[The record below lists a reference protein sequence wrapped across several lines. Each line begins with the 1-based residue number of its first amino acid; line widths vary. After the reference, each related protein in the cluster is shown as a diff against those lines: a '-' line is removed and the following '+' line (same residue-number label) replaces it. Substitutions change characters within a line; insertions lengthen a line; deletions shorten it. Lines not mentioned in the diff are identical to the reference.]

1 MRNPTRCTA
10 VAAYL
15 LATVLV
21 QAQNVPDT
29 YSVVATGEMG
39 GPLNITIHRNGP
51 KELIEWRNQSGDMH
65 MRQLYDFQAH
75 QLYNMDM
82 VAKRCS
88 IQTYVSPYAPLN
100 FDSIGGAA
108 DMNKERA
115 KDPPKFLRSEVVN
128 GMNTKVAQ
136 YAFPEAGSKMT
147 FWLEEK
153 HGFVVKETVSLK
165 GQPERLVYEI
175 RQIKFAPSPASLF
188 VPPANCTPGGGVT
201 SATGGH
207 AEGHVEAT
215 AQGTKDLGRS
225 ASPVARGKVTAV
237 RLRLAPA
244 RYSGACPSPVQL
256 LADITTDGPGTV
268 WYEFLAGAVRKK
280 GPGAGRVKFAAAGM
294 QTVKLDAEY
303 VRTPSV
309 PELSLIAAMEDEN
322 GKHGPQTVSSGP
334 AFYNATCTTR

>member
-1 MRNPTRCTA
+1 MSNRSRCTA
-10 VAAYL
+10 VVTYL
-15 LATVLV
+15 LVTVLG

-39 GPLNITIHRNGP
+39 GPLEITIHRNGP

-65 MRQLYDFQAH
+65 MRQLYDFQTR
-75 QLYNMDM
+75 QLYNLDM
-82 VAKRCS
+82 VARRCS
-88 IQTYVSPYAPLN
+88 IQTYVSAYAPLN
-100 FDSIGGAA
+100 FDPIGGAA
-108 DMNKERA
+108 EMNKERA
-115 KDPPKFLRSEVVN
+115 KDPPKFVRTEAVN
-128 GMNTKVAQ
+128 GMNTNVAE
-136 YAFPEAGSKMT
+136 YAFPDVGGKMT

-153 HGFVVKETVSLK
+153 RGFVVKQTVTLK
-165 GQPERLVYEI
+165 GQPERVVYEI

-207 AEGHVEAT
+207 AESHVEAKAEAT
-215 AQGTKDLGRS
+215 HDLGS
-225 ASPVARGKVTAV
+225 ASTVARGKVTAV
-237 RLRLAPA
+237 RLRLSPE

-268 WYEFLAGAVRKK
+268 WYQFLAGAVRKK
-280 GPGAGRVKFAAAGM
+280 GPGEGRVKFSSAGM

-303 VRTPSV
+303 VRTPGV
-309 PELSLIAAMEDEN
+309 PELSMIAAMEDEN

-334 AFYNATCTTR
+334 AYYNATCTNR